1 VQKGKRNLY
10 VKKRRQRKG
19 RNGLRKKP
27 MNNKIPEQ
35 RQNSL
40 RATIRL
46 VTLGLNSPEN
56 ILKISEVS
64 TDLKEGS
71 TLEVIADSPTF
82 EEDVSLWCEITKK
95 KLLWIKDEENGKKR
109 CHIQF

>member
-1 VQKGKRNLY
+1 
-10 VKKRRQRKG
+10 
-19 RNGLRKKP
+19 